1 MQQNT
6 SVDSSISSSVQN
18 LPRLNIGLSKSLL
31 FEDQAAPLPHVVPRY
46 FDGKGPIQQ
55 DVMHNFSCARL
66 VRPNVDIADA
76 LLHEISI
83 VLSIDLGE
91 RAMLTQ
97 ERSLATDLR
106 IRYKP
111 RMPKPAEHID
121 KPEPRWQAVLAFL
134 AICTIY
140 LALPRNL
147 VVGPIWLLPTLI
159 VVLLVPTVVSHRM
172 GKHSLNRAL
181 GVIINGITTL
191 ALIGSVILLVRALP
205 SHRGTPLQLLRS
217 GGLLW
222 LTNVIVFALWYWR
235 LDGGGPTLRHKQNKF
250 GSTSFLFPQMQVPHD
265 ERAQFECTR
274 WRPRFID
281 YLFVAFTQS
290 STFGPTDAPL
300 LARWAKVLAMI
311 QIFISL
317 GIVVLLISGAVGAL

>member
-1 MQQNT
+1 
-6 SVDSSISSSVQN
+6 
-18 LPRLNIGLSKSLL
+18 
-31 FEDQAAPLPHVVPRY
+31 
-46 FDGKGPIQQ
+46 
-55 DVMHNFSCARL
+55 
-66 VRPNVDIADA
+66 
-76 LLHEISI
+76 
-83 VLSIDLGE
+83 
-91 RAMLTQ
+91 
-97 ERSLATDLR
+97 
-106 IRYKP
+106 
-111 RMPKPAEHID
+111 MPKPAQHID
-121 KPEPRWQAVLAFL
+121 KPEPRGQTIAAVLAVG
-134 AICTIY
+134 AIY
-140 LALPRNL
+140 LALPRNV

-159 VVLLVPTVVSHRM
+159 VVLLVPTVVSHRV
-172 GKHSLNRAL
+172 GKQSLNRLL
-181 GVIINGITTL
+181 GFIINGITTL

-265 ERAQFECTR
+265 ERAQFECAR
-274 WRPRFID
+274 WRPHFID